1 MILQRAGL
9 IKNGFMK
16 RTYRFLT
23 IIIIIATA
31 LSITSFT
38 AKETVKQEIT
48 QTDTPTSGPLYN
60 EIAHMDTILFDAFN
74 SRNIDKLRQFFDTS
88 LELYQDNT
96 GVRNYHETI
105 EAFTNLFKM
114 DYVLTRKLVP
124 GSMEV
129 YPIKGYGAI
138 QTGKHIFSHIENGK
152 YQEGTYKFMQIWQ
165 KKDGVWRVTREVTY
179 GH

>member
-1 MILQRAGL
+1 MKTIYKFLRSIILLVAVILSASFITKGTDKKQ
-9 IKNGFMK
+9 
-16 RTYRFLT
+16 
-23 IIIIIATA
+23 A
-31 LSITSFT
+31 L
-38 AKETVKQEIT
+38 
-48 QTDTPTSGPLYN
+48 QTDTPSSGPLYK
-60 EIAHMDTILFDAFN
+60 EIAHMDTLLFDAFN
-74 SRNIDKLRQFFDTS
+74 SRDINKLKQFFDTN
-88 LELYQDNT
+88 LELYQDNI
-96 GVRNYHETI
+96 GVRTYNETI

-138 QTGKHIFSHIENGK
+138 QTGEHIFSHIENGK

-165 KKDGVWRVTREVTY
+165 KKEGIWRVTREVTY